1 VQIAVTQE
9 ASEAASKVCA
19 AQSACRSCHSGGQ
32 LGSIVCENGE
42 CPVAYVRLSGD
53 RQVATAEHKLLRLE
67 RLDWCGVRQV
77 DQE

>member
-9 ASEAASKVCA
+9 ASEAAFKVCA

-42 CPVAYVRLSGD
+42 CPVAYVRLSGE

-67 RLDWCGVRQV
+67 RLDW
-77 DQE
+77 